1 MSRITAP
8 RGFAAK
14 NDDIHQSD
22 SMTNDDAQLLTFI
35 V

>member
-1 MSRITAP
+1 MSRI
-8 RGFAAK
+8 AAQSANPPK